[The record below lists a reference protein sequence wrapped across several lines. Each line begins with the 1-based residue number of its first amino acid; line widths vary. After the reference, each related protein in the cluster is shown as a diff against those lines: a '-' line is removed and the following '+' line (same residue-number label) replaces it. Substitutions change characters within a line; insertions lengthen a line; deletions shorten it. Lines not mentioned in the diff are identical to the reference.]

1 MIVGLTGIS
10 IAILVA
16 GRNFL
21 VPLVVGILVFVLMS
35 AAIEWVTR
43 IRIGPLRPP
52 YWAAATI
59 GLVAFGGIM
68 FAIYG
73 ILASETQAMIAAW
86 PAYALR
92 IEALI
97 GSLDEWLGHEIVA
110 GFLSA
115 FEGSNVVS
123 HLRTVAGSAGYA
135 ATMVVVVFLYASFL
149 FVERSY
155 FPKKL
160 ERMFPDGDR
169 ASRVA
174 SVLGLITDNV
184 RRYVLVKSAIS
195 AGTSIAVYLV
205 MYAVGLQFAKSI
217 AVLTFFLNFIP
228 SIGSI
233 AATVIPSVLA
243 LAQFES
249 WTPFL
254 VVVTGITAIQFVIGQ
269 FIDPLLTSRALNLS
283 SLVIVLSLT
292 FWAAVWGLVGM
303 FLAVPL
309 MVVVLVVCSHV
320 PELQAVA
327 VLLSKDGS
335 LTRLEADRVS

>member
-1 MIVGLTGIS
+1 
-10 IAILVA
+10 
-16 GRNFL
+16 
-21 VPLVVGILVFVLMS
+21 
-35 AAIEWVTR
+35 
-43 IRIGPLRPP
+43 
-52 YWAAATI
+52 
-59 GLVAFGGIM
+59 
-68 FAIYG
+68 
-73 ILASETQAMIAAW
+73 
-86 PAYALR
+86 
-92 IEALI
+92 
-97 GSLDEWLGHEIVA
+97 
-110 GFLSA
+110 
-115 FEGSNVVS
+115 
-123 HLRTVAGSAGYA
+123 
-135 ATMVVVVFLYASFL
+135 
-149 FVERSY
+149 
-155 FPKKL
+155 
-160 ERMFPDGDR
+160 MFPDGDR

-184 RRYVLVKSAIS
+184 RRYVLVKSVIS